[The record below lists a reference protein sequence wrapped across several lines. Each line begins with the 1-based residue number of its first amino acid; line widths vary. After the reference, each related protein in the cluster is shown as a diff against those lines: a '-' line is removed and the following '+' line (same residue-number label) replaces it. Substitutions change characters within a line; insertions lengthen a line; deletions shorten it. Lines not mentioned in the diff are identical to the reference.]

1 MKGFKK
7 SMKIKELKEIISN
20 LPDDTL
26 ILLSTE
32 DTYDLE
38 TAIIEYHSD
47 GRLHL
52 VLSNME

>member
-1 MKGFKK
+1 MTILQLKK
-7 SMKIKELKEIISN
+7 LMET

>member
-47 GRLHL
+47 GRIHL
-52 VLSNME
+52 VLSNLE

>member
-1 MKGFKK
+1 MT
-7 SMKIKELKEIISN
+7 ILQLKQLIES
-20 LPDDTL
+20 LPDETL

>member
-1 MKGFKK
+1 MT
-7 SMKIKELKEIISN
+7 ILQLKQIIAN

-38 TAIIEYHSD
+38 TALIEYHSD
-47 GRLHL
+47 NRIHL
-52 VLSNME
+52 VLTNME